1 MSADSIVLHTR
12 LGVLGTGSALPGAA
26 VTTSELVRRASAY
39 LPPSAPALA
48 LRIGKRLSIN
58 ARHLVR
64 SFDAPQEVPRPTDTA
79 PKLAAR
85 AVRAALADGVHD
97 VERLRMLLGHTATP
111 HTLLPGNV
119 AWVAEEMGYLGAH
132 MELRQACTGFA
143 AATVLSAALVASGV
157 DPIAIVGSETGSV
170 FLDPR
175 HAAVDKSQLVNL
187 VQMGDGA
194 GAIALG
200 PIGNTTLGRIELA
213 FYGSL
218 GGNRAPGIALEQGG
232 SGSPHLDTTRTPHFT
247 HDHEAVGAHGFELL
261 RASLRVATESGVAP
275 ESIDWWLA
283 HPANGRMA
291 EHVARWLK
299 LPPEKVFCEA
309 SVLGN
314 LGSAAIWVALDRL
327 RRSGRLA
334 EGDRV
339 MVLGAEASKYM
350 FGGLLYVHGNSGR
363 PDT

>member
-1 MSADSIVLHTR
+1 VSADSIVLHTR

-26 VTTSELVRRASAY
+26 MTTVELIRRASTY
-39 LPPSAPALA
+39 LPPSAATLA
-48 LRIGKRLSIN
+48 LRIGKRLGIN
-58 ARHLVR
+58 TRHLVR
-64 SFDAPQEVPRPTDTA
+64 SFDGPQEVPRTNDTA

-85 AVRAALADGVHD
+85 AVRAALADGVYD
-97 VERLRMLLGHTATP
+97 VQQLRMLLSHTATP
-111 HTLLPGNV
+111 HTILPGNV

-143 AATVLSAALVASGV
+143 AATLLSAALIASGV
-157 DPIAIVGSETGSV
+157 APIAIVGSETGSV

-175 HAAVDKSQLVNL
+175 HVAVDKAQLVNL

-194 GAIALG
+194 GAISLG
-200 PIGNTTLGRIELA
+200 PIGDTALGRIELA
-213 FYGSL
+213 FYGSV
-218 GGNRAPGIALEQGG
+218 GGNRAPGIALGQGG
-232 SGSPHLDTTRTPHFT
+232 SGSPHADTTRTPHFT
-247 HDHEAVGAHGFELL
+247 HDHETVRAHGFELL

-275 ESIDWWLA
+275 DSIDWWLA

-291 EHVARWLK
+291 EHVAKWLK
-299 LPPEKVFCEA
+299 LPAEKVICEA

-327 RRSGRLA
+327 RRSGRLV

-350 FGGLLYVHGNSGR
+350 FGGLLYIHGNSER
-363 PDT
+363 LDT

>member
-1 MSADSIVLHTR
+1 M
-12 LGVLGTGSALPGAA
+12 
-26 VTTSELVRRASAY
+26 TTSELVRRASAF
-39 LPPSAPALA
+39 LPQSAPALA
-48 LRIGKRLSIN
+48 RRIGKRLSIDT
-58 ARHLVR
+58 RHLVR
-64 SFDAPQEVPRPTDTA
+64 SFDAPQEVPRSIDTA

-85 AVRAALADGVHD
+85 AVRTALLDGVYD
-97 VERLRMLLGHTATP
+97 VRRLRLLLGHTATP

-143 AATVLSAALVASGV
+143 AATVLSAGLIASGV
-157 DPIAIVGSETGSV
+157 APIAIVGSETGSV

-175 HAAVDKSQLVNL
+175 HVAFDKAQLVNL

-194 GAIALG
+194 GAITLG
-200 PIGNTTLGRIELA
+200 PIGDATLGRIELA
-213 FYGSL
+213 FYGSV
-218 GGNRAPGIALEQGG
+218 GGNRAPGIALGQGG
-232 SGSPHLDTTRTPHFT
+232 SGSPHADTTHTAHFT
-247 HDHEAVGAHGFELL
+247 HDHEKVRAHGFELL
-261 RASLRVATESGVAP
+261 RASLRVATESGVVP
-275 ESIDWWLA
+275 DGIDWWLA

-291 EHVARWLK
+291 EHVAKWLK
-299 LPPEKVFCEA
+299 LPAEKVICEA

-334 EGDRV
+334 KGDRV

-363 PDT
+363 FDT

>member
-1 MSADSIVLHTR
+1 MSADSIVLHTQ

-26 VTTSELVRRASAY
+26 ISTSELVRRASRH

-48 LRIGKRLSIN
+48 LRIGKRLSVTS
-58 ARHLVR
+58 RHLVR
-64 SFDAPQEVPRPTDTA
+64 SFDAPQEVPRTTDTA

-85 AVRAALADGVHD
+85 AVRAALADGVCD
-97 VERLRMLLGHTATP
+97 VRQLRMLLGHTATP

-143 AATVLSAALVASGV
+143 AATVLSAALVASGIG
-157 DPIAIVGSETGSV
+157 PIAIVGSETGSV

-175 HAAVDKSQLVNL
+175 HVADDKSQLVNL

-194 GAIALG
+194 GAITLG
-200 PIGNTTLGRIELA
+200 QIGDTTLGRIELA
-213 FYGSL
+213 FYGSI
-218 GGNRAPGIALEQGG
+218 GGNRAPGIALGQGG
-232 SGSPHLDTTRTPHFT
+232 SGSPHGNTTGTPHFT
-247 HDHEAVGAHGFELL
+247 HDHEIVRAHGFELL

-291 EHVARWLK
+291 EHVAKRLK
-299 LPPEKVFCEA
+299 LPAEKVICEA
-309 SVLGN
+309 SILGN

-334 EGDRV
+334 DGDRV

-350 FGGLLYVHGNSGR
+350 FGGLLYIHGNSGR
-363 PDT
+363 LDT

>member
-1 MSADSIVLHTR
+1 M
-12 LGVLGTGSALPGAA
+12 
-26 VTTSELVRRASAY
+26 TTSELVRRASVY

-64 SFDAPQEVPRPTDTA
+64 SLDAPQEVPRMIDTA

-85 AVRAALADGVHD
+85 AVRAALLDGVCD
-97 VERLRMLLGHTATP
+97 VQRLRMLLSHTATP

-119 AWVAEEMGYLGAH
+119 AWIAEEMGYLGAH

-143 AATVLSAALVASGV
+143 AAAVLSAALVASGV
-157 DPIAIVGSETGSV
+157 APIVIVGSETGSV

-175 HAAVDKSQLVNL
+175 HVAVDKAQLVNL

-200 PIGNTTLGRIELA
+200 PIGDTALGRIELA
-213 FYGSL
+213 FYGSA
-218 GGNRAPGIALEQGG
+218 GGNHAPGIALRRGG
-232 SGSPHLDTTRTPHFT
+232 SGSPHADPTGTPHFT
-247 HDHEAVGAHGFELL
+247 HDHEIVRAHGLDLL
-261 RASLRVATESGVAP
+261 RASLRVATESGVDSD
-275 ESIDWWLA
+275 SIDWWLA

-291 EHVARWLK
+291 EHVAKWLK
-299 LPPEKVFCEA
+299 LPAEKVICEA
-309 SVLGN
+309 SILGN

-350 FGGLLYVHGNSGR
+350 FGGLLYIHGDAGR
-363 PDT
+363 LDA

>member
-12 LGVLGTGSALPGAA
+12 LGVLGTGSALPGEAM
-26 VTTSELVRRASAY
+26 TTSELVRRASAY
-39 LPPSAPALA
+39 LPPRAPALA
-48 LRIGKRLSIN
+48 RRIGKRLGIN
-58 ARHLVR
+58 SRYLVR
-64 SFDAPQEVPRPTDTA
+64 SFDAPQEVPRTIDTA
-79 PKLAAR
+79 PKLASR
-85 AVRAALADGVHD
+85 AIRAALADGAYD
-97 VERLRMLLGHTATP
+97 VQRLRMLLSHTATP

-119 AWVAEEMGYLGAH
+119 AWVAEEMEYLGAH

-143 AATVLSAALVASGV
+143 AATVLSAALVASGI

-175 HAAVDKSQLVNL
+175 HVAADKSQLVNL

-194 GAIALG
+194 GAITLG
-200 PIGNTTLGRIELA
+200 PIGNAMLGHIELA
-213 FYGSL
+213 FYGSI

-232 SGSPHLDTTRTPHFT
+232 SGSPHVDTTHTPHFT
-247 HDHEAVGAHGFELL
+247 HDHETVRAHGFELL

-291 EHVARWLK
+291 EHAAKWLK
-299 LPPEKVFCEA
+299 LPADKVICEA

-314 LGSAAIWVALDRL
+314 LGSAAIWVSLDRL
-327 RRSGRLA
+327 RRSGRLVD
-334 EGDRV
+334 GDRV
-339 MVLGAEASKYM
+339 MLLGAEASKYM
-350 FGGLLYVHGNSGR
+350 FGGLLYIHGNSGR
-363 PDT
+363 LDT

>member
-1 MSADSIVLHTR
+1 
-12 LGVLGTGSALPGAA
+12 
-26 VTTSELVRRASAY
+26 
-39 LPPSAPALA
+39 LA
-48 LRIGKRLSIN
+48 LRIGKRLNIN

-64 SFDAPQEVPRPTDTA
+64 SFDAPQEVPRTIDTG

-85 AVRAALADGVHD
+85 AVRAALADGVCD
-97 VERLRMLLGHTATP
+97 VQRLRLLLGHTATP
-111 HTLLPGNV
+111 HTLLPGNI

-143 AATVLSAALVASGV
+143 AAIVLSAALIASGV
-157 DPIAIVGSETGSV
+157 GPIAIVGSETGSV
-170 FLDPR
+170 FLDLR
-175 HAAVDKSQLVNL
+175 HVAVDKAQLVNL

-194 GAIALG
+194 GAITLG
-200 PIGNTTLGRIELA
+200 TIGDATLGRIELA

-218 GGNRAPGIALEQGG
+218 GGNHAPGIALGQGG
-232 SGSPHLDTTRTPHFT
+232 SGSPHADTTRTPHVT
-247 HDHEAVGAHGFELL
+247 HDHETVRAHGFELL

-275 ESIDWWLA
+275 ESIDWWLP

-291 EHVARWLK
+291 EHVAKWLK
-299 LPPEKVFCEA
+299 LPAEKVICEA

-314 LGSAAIWVALDRL
+314 LGSAAIWIALDRL
-327 RRSGRLA
+327 RRSGRLV

-350 FGGLLYVHGNSGR
+350 FGGLLYIHGNSGR
-363 PDT
+363 LGT